1 MNDIVLI
8 LEVIGL
14 FLLRIGI
21 PLILL
26 VTLGTLIDRWQS
38 RAHKNQWVSP
48 THTVNKPDPDD
59 LKPVV

>member
-26 VTLGTLIDRWQS
+26 VTLGTLIDRWQT
-38 RAHKNQWVSP
+38 RVHKKQWESP
-48 THTVNKPDPDD
+48 MHTVNKPDPDD